1 MSDTPRTDAEAL
13 KSRPPFALVTRKYAE
28 QLERELNAANA
39 ELERERMRLAACGVV
54 ADANTPES
62 AKKWR
67 NMRDEY
73 RSASCDGVARAV
85 DREMR
90 LRRALQKIG
99 NDWCVPPM
107 IADEALTAIED
118 VRKVERKLNEV
129 LKENVRLRPALMGFS
144 QAEELM
150 ELREDLQQLTNHKL
164 VED

>member
-1 MSDTPRTDAEAL
+1 LQAKLDD
-13 KSRPPFALVTRKYAE
+13 
-28 QLERELNAANA
+28 ANA

-90 LRRALQKIG
+90 LRRAAMGKFKTMEG
-99 NDWCVPPM
+99 
-107 IADEALTAIED
+107 EA
-118 VRKVERKLNEV
+118 K
-129 LKENVRLRPALMGFS
+129 
-144 QAEELM
+144 
-150 ELREDLQQLTNHKL
+150 
-164 VED
+164 